1 MKFIFPQ
8 NYNFNSKLFGV
19 IDYSTLFINLIWWA
33 IIFIISN
40 LFFNNLSFK
49 IIFLIITGFPV
60 LLLSIVGFNR
70 ENIFYVICY
79 LFKYL
84 KNNKIYLYKKS
95 QYL

>member
-19 IDYSTLFINLIWWA
+19 IDYSTLLINLFWFF
-33 IIFIISN
+33 IIF
-40 LFFNNLSFK
+40 LFLHLFNNLTFK
-49 IIFLIITGFPV
+49 IIFFIITCFPV
-60 LLLSIVGFNR
+60 FLLSIIGFNH

-84 KNNKIYLYKKS
+84 KSNKIYLYKKS
-95 QYL
+95 KYL